1 MEYLECI
8 SNNTDEFIVD
18 NLSIDLAQGKSF
30 ANDND
35 ELRVSDPIRNDKSN
49 LRVQQRVKQREGIVR
64 KYGRE
69 IKKPFWLHGY
79 ATNDEV
85 IGNAIY
91 VTNHNL
97 ADSLTK
103 TISGLRLM
111 AYLSQLGIRD
121 LGGMFECERAPYHN
135 SQDASHNCLFSFL
148 LIRRHLKLY

>member
-30 ANDND
+30 ANDNE

-49 LRVQQRVKQREGIVR
+49 LRVQQREGIVR

-85 IGNAIY
+85 IGNAI
-91 VTNHNL
+91 
-97 ADSLTK
+97 
-103 TISGLRLM
+103 
-111 AYLSQLGIRD
+111 
-121 LGGMFECERAPYHN
+121 
-135 SQDASHNCLFSFL
+135 
-148 LIRRHLKLY
+148 